1 MIAQMIGDAAHRQT
15 LYPRGARS
23 WGHSRPTALYSVDHG
38 MAAIRTIHDA
48 VMRIA
53 ARLLGGGSI
62 LQAGTKARVGIG
74 SPPPRISFQRSAGK
88 RRLLAEPCDCCSFLI
103 G

>member
-1 MIAQMIGDAAHRQT
+1 
-15 LYPRGARS
+15 
-23 WGHSRPTALYSVDHG
+23 